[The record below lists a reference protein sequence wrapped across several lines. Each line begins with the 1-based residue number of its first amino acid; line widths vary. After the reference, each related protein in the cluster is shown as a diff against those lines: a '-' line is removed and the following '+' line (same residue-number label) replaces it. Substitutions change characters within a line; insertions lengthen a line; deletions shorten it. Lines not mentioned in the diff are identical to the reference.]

1 MPGVVITTAVRTGPT
16 SDTVRESSQAFFVGL
31 ADKGTT
37 DEAVLVQSLAEFE
50 EYFGKYVTYA
60 YLHPTVQTLNR
71 KSTRLNSSHIPL
83 SRMPSSA

>member
-31 ADKGTT
+31 ANKGTT

-60 YLHPTVQTLNR
+60 YLHPTVQTFFEEGGKIGR
-71 KSTRLNSSHIPL
+71 AHV
-83 SRMPSSA
+83 